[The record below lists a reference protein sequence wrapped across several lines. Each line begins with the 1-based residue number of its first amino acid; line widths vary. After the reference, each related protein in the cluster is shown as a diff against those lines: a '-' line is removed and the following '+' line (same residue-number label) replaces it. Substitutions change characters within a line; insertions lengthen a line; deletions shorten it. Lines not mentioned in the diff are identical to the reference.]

1 MSERKYRVNEIF
13 YSVQAEGRNAGRAA
27 VFVRFSGCNLSC
39 PFCDT
44 NHEPFRE
51 MPREEIDAEVNRLSE
66 RADQPERA
74 MVVFTGGEPTL
85 QLAEDDELCAGMF
98 RAVETNGLL
107 PVPRWIDWTTI
118 SPKTR
123 LPAEA
128 LLRASELK
136 FVLGSM
142 PEDYMAFA
150 EKLTRGRAF
159 LYVQPMA
166 DERGKFD
173 PAPALDFIK
182 RRPAFRLSLQWHKL
196 FNIP

>member
-51 MPREEIDAEVNRLSE
+51 MTGLEIEREVGRITASVEG
-66 RADQPERA
+66 PWP

-85 QLAEDDELCAGMF
+85 QLAEDDELCVGMF

-107 PVPRWIDWTTI
+107 PVPSWIDWTTI

-128 LLRASELK
+128 LLGASEVK

-173 PAPALDFIK
+173 TAPAIDFIK

>member
-1 MSERKYRVNEIF
+1 MMEEMTGLEIEREVARLTA
-13 YSVQAEGRNAGRAA
+13 SAEG
-27 VFVRFSGCNLSC
+27 
-39 PFCDT
+39 PW
-44 NHEPFRE
+44 P
-51 MPREEIDAEVNRLSE
+51 
-66 RADQPERA
+66 

-118 SPKTR
+118 SPKTK
-123 LPAEA
+123 LPAVA

-136 FVLGSM
+136 FIIGSM
-142 PEDYMAFA
+142 PEDYMSFA
-150 EKLTRGRAF
+150 EKVTRGRAF

-182 RRPAFRLSLQWHKL
+182 RRPAFRLSLQFHKL